1 MLFDMQ
7 NIDFDDD
14 EDDMNM
20 EEDAGKISF
29 IGNKG
34 TRRKIF
40 GTFVRKLL
48 IVFFKKKLKSQYSKF
63 NKKKKMN
70 EHKKMKCF

>member
-20 EEDAGKISF
+20 EEDAGMIPLYDIKKHNSDF
-29 IGNKG
+29 
-34 TRRKIF
+34 T
-40 GTFVRKLL
+40 TFVLNLL
-48 IVFFKKKLKSQYSKF
+48 LAFLKKKLKEGNVQ
-63 NKKKKMN
+63 N
-70 EHKKMKCF
+70 